1 MIPRAPNPSHPSL
14 FTGLWHPFLYSN
26 IMKHL
31 VSRLALGMF
40 ALALLLPQAASL
52 QGQDHGA
59 QATDRPAI
67 STDTDPALSAPAGPN
82 VVPPPTARRGG
93 FNTLPSGANVAII
106 PVRGNV
112 YDFTFQSLQRRIERA
127 LAQGATAIVLEI
139 DTNGG
144 LVTAA
149 LDIAKHLKDPTEV
162 PVPTIAWVHPKAYSA
177 GILIAS
183 ACDQIVMSPSSAT
196 GDCAPIVPGRELAP
210 TERAKAFSPIATE
223 FKSSAAAAGY
233 TYATFHA
240 MCELDVELYVIE
252 DPATGKRLVVNQ
264 ADYAVMV
271 EGNEEALKTG
281 NAVSSAGQAGVSAVV
296 LNEATTADLG
306 RWKPVETLPSGASAP
321 RGRIHDGK
329 NTLFTAD
336 AILAA
341 DIGLSK
347 ATLAND
353 AAIQAHLNAARV
365 FRVKQS
371 WSENTAGF
379 LSSLWVRVVL
389 VLLLV
394 LGIGLELASPGLGI
408 PAALAF
414 MAAVGLFGAPMVIGL
429 AELWHVILFV
439 IGLGLVALEL
449 VTAMTAGALL
459 VLGVLLMLVSLV
471 LSVVP
476 SGPGGLPAGG
486 TGANLLA
493 SASYM
498 IIALGAGCAGLI
510 ALTHHL
516 GRVPG
521 FGRLVL
527 ADGPNT
533 RGAPAT
539 PLDGDDR
546 LGHGVKVG
554 DRGVVVSTLRPG
566 GTARFGN
573 SPDEIDVVS
582 SGAFIDPGT
591 DVAVIEVK
599 RFELVV
605 EAV

>member
-1 MIPRAPNPSHPSL
+1 ML
-14 FTGLWHPFLYSN
+14 
-26 IMKHL
+26 
-31 VSRLALGMF
+31 
-40 ALALLLPQAASL
+40 ALALLLTRAAPL
-52 QGQDHGA
+52 HGQDHGSNT
-59 QATDRPAI
+59 TDPPAAI
-67 STDTDPALSAPAGPN
+67 DPATDPALSAPAGPIA
-82 VVPPPTARRGG
+82 VPAPTARRGG

-106 PVRGNV
+106 PVRGDIYEFV
-112 YDFTFQSLQRRIERA
+112 FQSLQRRIERA
-127 LAQGATAIVLEI
+127 VAQGATAIVIEI

-144 LVTAA
+144 LVTTA
-149 LDIAKHLKDPTEV
+149 LDIAKYLKDPTEV

-183 ACDQIVMSPSSAT
+183 ACDQIVMAPSSAT
-196 GDCAPIVPGRELAP
+196 GDCAPIVPGRELAA
-210 TERAKAFSPIATE
+210 TERAKAFSPIAAE

-240 MCELDVELYVIE
+240 MCVLGVELYLIE
-252 DPATGKRLVVNQ
+252 DPATGERLVVNQ
-264 ADYAVMV
+264 ADYTVMV
-271 EGNEEALKTG
+271 EGNDAALKTG
-281 NAVSSAGQAGVSAVV
+281 ASVNSGNAPGISAVV
-296 LNEATTADLG
+296 PHEAATADVG
-306 RWKPVETLPSGASAP
+306 QWKAVEKLPSGASAP
-321 RGRIHDGK
+321 RGRIHDG
-329 NTLFTAD
+329 NTLFTTD
-336 AILAA
+336 AVLAA

-353 AAIQAHLNAARV
+353 AAIQSHLNAARV
-365 FRVKQS
+365 FRIDQS

-379 LSSLWVRVVL
+379 LSTLWVRVVL

-414 MAAVGLFGAPMVIGL
+414 LAAAGLFGAPMVIGL

-439 IGLGLVALEL
+439 IGLGLVALEIF
-449 VTAMTAGALL
+449 TAVTAGALL
-459 VLGVLLMLVSLV
+459 VLGVFLMLVALV

-498 IIALGAGCAGLI
+498 VVALGASCAALI
-510 ALTHHL
+510 AITHHL

-521 FGRLVL
+521 FSRLVL
-527 ADGPNT
+527 ANTPNA
-533 RGAPAT
+533 RGSGISGSHAAPAT
-539 PLDGDDR
+539 PLNGDDR
-546 LGHGVKVG
+546 LGHGLSAG

-566 GTARFGN
+566 GTARFGDN
-573 SPDEIDVVS
+573 PDEIDVVS
-582 SGAFIDPGT
+582 TGAFLDPDT
-591 DVAVIEVK
+591 EVVVIEVG
-599 RFELVV
+599 RFEVMV

>member
-1 MIPRAPNPSHPSL
+1 MNNPVL
-14 FTGLWHPFLYSN
+14 
-26 IMKHL
+26 
-31 VSRLALGMF
+31 RLALGV
-40 ALALLLPQAASL
+40 LALTLLLAPVAPLHGQADEPVVGEPTAPATPDDDAQGVPPVPAASV
-52 QGQDHGA
+52 
-59 QATDRPAI
+59 PA
-67 STDTDPALSAPAGPN
+67 
-82 VVPPPTARRGG
+82 PTARRGG

-106 PVRGNV
+106 PVRGDI
-112 YDFTFQSLQRRIERA
+112 YDFVLESLQRRVQRA

-149 LDIAKHLKDPTEV
+149 LDIAKYLKDPTEV

-183 ACDQIVMSPSSAT
+183 ACDQIVMAPSSAT
-196 GDCAPIVPGRELAP
+196 GDCAPIVPGRELAA

-240 MCELDVELYVIE
+240 MCVLGVELYVVE
-252 DPATGKRLVVNQ
+252 NPDTGERLVVNQ
-264 ADYAVMV
+264 ADYTVMV
-271 EGNEEALKTG
+271 EGNDDALKTG
-281 NAVSSAGQAGVSAVV
+281 ASVNSGNDPGINAVVP
-296 LNEATTADLG
+296 NESTTADVG

-321 RGRIHDGK
+321 RGRIHDG

-365 FRVKQS
+365 FRVEQS

-379 LSSLWVRVVL
+379 LSKMWVRAVL

-394 LGIGLELASPGLGI
+394 LGIGLELASPGLGV

-449 VTAMTAGALL
+449 ATAMTAGALL
-459 VLGVLLMLVSLV
+459 VVGVLLMLVALV

-486 TGANLLA
+486 TGADLLA
-493 SASYM
+493 SAGYM
-498 IIALGAGCAGLI
+498 VVALGAGFVGLV
-510 ALTHHL
+510 ALTQHL

-521 FGRLVL
+521 FDRLIL
-527 ADGPNT
+527 ADAQSSQHD
-533 RGAPAT
+533 GAPTT

-546 LGHGVKVG
+546 MGHNVKVG

-566 GTARFGN
+566 GTARFGE

-582 SGAFIDPGT
+582 SGGFTDAGT
-591 DVAVIEVK
+591 EVVVIEVG
-599 RFELVV
+599 RFEIVV
-605 EAV
+605 EAT

>member
-1 MIPRAPNPSHPSL
+1 MNHPVL
-14 FTGLWHPFLYSN
+14 RPALRVLWL
-26 IMKHL
+26 
-31 VSRLALGMF
+31 LALT
-40 ALALLLPQAASL
+40 LLLAQVAPL
-52 QGQDHGA
+52 HGQDDGVA
-59 QATDRPAI
+59 VPAPVL
-67 STDTDPALSAPAGPN
+67 PAEPTEPAAAPAAAAPVSSAAGAA
-82 VVPPPTARRGG
+82 TARRGG

-106 PVRGNV
+106 PVRGDV
-112 YDFTFQSLQRRIERA
+112 YDFVLQSLQRRVQRA

-149 LDIAKHLKDPTEV
+149 LDIAKYLKDPTEV

-183 ACDQIVMSPSSAT
+183 ACDQIVMAPSSAA
-196 GDCAPIVPGRELAP
+196 GDCAPIVPGRELAA

-240 MCELDVELYVIE
+240 MCVLGVELYLVE
-252 DPATGKRLVVNQ
+252 DPSTGERLVVNQ
-264 ADYAVMV
+264 ADYTVMV
-271 EGNEEALKTG
+271 EGNDDALMSGGSVNSG
-281 NAVSSAGQAGVSAVV
+281 NAPGIDAVV
-296 LNEATTADLG
+296 PNESTTADVG
-306 RWKPVETLPSGASAP
+306 RWKPVEKLPSGASAP
-321 RGRIHDGK
+321 RGRIHDG

-336 AILAA
+336 AVLAA

-347 ATLAND
+347 ATLADD
-353 AAIQAHLNAARV
+353 AAIRNHLNAARV
-365 FRVKQS
+365 FRVNQS
-371 WSENTAGF
+371 WSENAAGF
-379 LSSLWVRVVL
+379 LSTLWVRVVL

-394 LGIGLELASPGLGI
+394 LGIGLELASPGLGV

-449 VTAMTAGALL
+449 ATAMTAGALL
-459 VLGVLLMLVSLV
+459 VLGVLLMLVALV

-486 TGANLLA
+486 TGADLLA
-493 SASYM
+493 SAGYM
-498 IIALGAGCAGLI
+498 VVALGAGFVGLV

-521 FGRLVL
+521 FDRLIL
-527 ADGPNT
+527 ADAQAARGGA
-533 RGAPAT
+533 GAPPDT

-546 LGHGVKVG
+546 LGHGLKVG

-566 GTARFGN
+566 GTARFGE

-582 SGAFIDPGT
+582 SGGFTDAGT
-591 DVAVIEVK
+591 EVVVIEVG
-599 RFELVV
+599 RFEVVV
-605 EAV
+605 EAT

>member
-1 MIPRAPNPSHPSL
+1 MNHPL
-14 FTGLWHPFLYSN
+14 L
-26 IMKHL
+26 
-31 VSRLALGMF
+31 RLALGV
-40 ALALLLPQAASL
+40 LAVTLLLAPVAPL
-52 QGQDHGA
+52 HGQDDETA
-59 QATDRPAI
+59 IPATPAE
-67 STDTDPALSAPAGPN
+67 PAHPSLAGTAPA
-82 VVPPPTARRGG
+82 PTTGRGG
-93 FNTLPSGANVAII
+93 FNTLPSGANIAII
-106 PVRGNV
+106 PVRGDI
-112 YDFTFQSLQRRIERA
+112 YDFVLQSLQRRVERA

-144 LVTAA
+144 LVTTA
-149 LDIAKHLKDPTEV
+149 LDIAKYLKDPTEV

-183 ACDQIVMSPSSAT
+183 ACDQIVMAPSSAT
-196 GDCAPIVPGRELAP
+196 GDCAPIVPGRELAA

-240 MCELDVELYVIE
+240 MCVLGVELYVVE
-252 DPATGKRLVVNQ
+252 NPDTGERLVVNQ
-264 ADYAVMV
+264 ADYTVMV
-271 EGNEEALKTG
+271 DGNDDALKSG
-281 NAVSSAGQAGVSAVV
+281 ASVNNGSGPGQSGPGSGPGISAVV
-296 LNEATTADLG
+296 PNESTTADVG
-306 RWKPVETLPSGASAP
+306 RWTPVETLPSGASAP
-321 RGRIHDGK
+321 RGRIHDG

-365 FRVKQS
+365 FRVDQS

-379 LSSLWVRVVL
+379 LSKMWVRAVL

-394 LGIGLELASPGLGI
+394 LGIGLELASPGLGV

-439 IGLGLVALEL
+439 VGLGLVALEL
-449 VTAMTAGALL
+449 ATALTAGALM
-459 VLGVLLMLVSLV
+459 VVGVLLMLVALV

-486 TGANLLA
+486 TGADLLA
-493 SASYM
+493 SAGYM
-498 IIALGAGCAGLI
+498 VVALGAGFVGLV

-521 FGRLVL
+521 FDRLIL
-527 ADGPNT
+527 ADAQASQHDG
-533 RGAPAT
+533 T
-539 PLDGDDR
+539 PTTALDGDDR
-546 LGHGVKVG
+546 RGHNVKVG

-566 GTARFGN
+566 GTARFGEN
-573 SPDEIDVVS
+573 PDEIDVVS
-582 SGAFIDPGT
+582 SGGFTDAGT
-591 DVAVIEVK
+591 DVVVIEVG
-599 RFELVV
+599 RFEIVV
-605 EAV
+605 EAT